1 MNDYL
6 STANWITN
14 EKATDKTPIEIALGI
29 DKDGMT
35 TAKKL
40 FEFLEMHPKNYARW
54 VSRNILDN
62 EFAVENEDYFPF
74 FHSEER
80 GNPKPTQDYKLS
92 NSFAK
97 KLSMMTKND
106 RGEEAREYFITVEK
120 KAAEMI
126 KAVPTTTAGQI
137 QLLAK
142 GHVELEKKID
152 AVRED
157 MQETKN
163 DFEEFK
169 QNCPCFPVELTA
181 ISDEVKK
188 KGVSVMGGKSSN
200 AYHDRSITQS
210 VYRDIYSEIHRNFG
224 CDTYKAIP
232 RKHVPKV
239 LELVKQYTL
248 PIILQERIAQ
258 ANT

>member
-1 MNDYL
+1 MN
-6 STANWITN
+6 
-14 EKATDKTPIEIALGI
+14 EIQIFNNPEFGEIRTVTIDGEAWFAGKDVAVALG
-29 DKDGMT
+29 
-35 TAKKL
+35 
-40 FEFLEMHPKNYARW
+40 Y
-54 VSRNILDN
+54 S
-62 EFAVENEDYFPF
+62 
-74 FHSEER
+74 
-80 GNPKPTQDYKLS
+80 KPTQAIHNNVDEEDSLRKGLLDARGITQETIVINESGLYALIFGSKLDS
-92 NSFAK
+92 AK
-97 KLSMMTKND
+97 KFKRWVTSEVLPSIRKTGSYNLTD
-106 RGEEAREYFITVEK
+106 
-120 KAAEMI
+120 
-126 KAVPTTTAGQI
+126 AVPTTTAGQI

-248 PIILQERIAQ
+248 PIILQERIVE
-258 ANT
+258 ANQ

>member
-1 MNDYL
+1 MNEIQIFNNPEFGEIRTITIDGEPWFVARDLADILGYQQTNNMRRVIDDDDKRL
-6 STANWITN
+6 IDPQNADFSGFRQNGVPLESNKSIHSLTIINESGLYSAIFGSTLPN
-14 EKATDKTPIEIALGI
+14 
-29 DKDGMT
+29 
-35 TAKKL
+35 AKK
-40 FEFLEMHPKNYARW
+40 FKRW
-54 VSRNILDN
+54 V
-62 EFAVENEDYFPF
+62 
-74 FHSEER
+74 
-80 GNPKPTQDYKLS
+80 T
-92 NSFAK
+92 
-97 KLSMMTKND
+97 
-106 RGEEAREYFITVEK
+106 
-120 KAAEMI
+120 AEVLPSI
-126 KAVPTTTAGQI
+126 RKTGSYNLNLPTTTAGQI